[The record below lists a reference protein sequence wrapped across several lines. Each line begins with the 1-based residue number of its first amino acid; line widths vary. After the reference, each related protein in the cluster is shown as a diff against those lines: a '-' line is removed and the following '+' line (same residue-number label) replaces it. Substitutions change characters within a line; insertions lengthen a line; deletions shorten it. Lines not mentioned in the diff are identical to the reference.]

1 MHHAKS
7 PTGTQENRRRIITQ
21 GENKEEG
28 GKTTDSKEIFVE
40 FIFCVYFLKPTYKAN
55 GMKIIRLICYRL
67 CRIPKE
73 KLYIMS
79 FGFHK
84 VVAHKALAHRNSSI
98 CLI

>member
-40 FIFCVYFLKPTYKAN
+40 FIFCLYFLIMIHQGVGKAN
-55 GMKIIRLICYRL
+55 VCVRESVC
-67 CRIPKE
+67 
-73 KLYIMS
+73 
-79 FGFHK
+79 F
-84 VVAHKALAHRNSSI
+84 A
-98 CLI
+98 